1 MGDKQKVEQLLREL
15 KAEANDDW
23 LSANVDPIVERFVT
37 TKSDETAQV
46 VKQAVDEKYDEL
58 LEDKVEEMRPDII
71 NEASET
77 YDKLAADMIR
87 EVDTSSVIAPAIA
100 GTVARTINNL
110 RDKRKEYEKRL
121 WTLAYKPWRR
131 YVQAIT
137 VMEFRLSY
145 KDLTVHTNSDT
156 YLTFPFLRIKK
167 IAYINNDRASPVNCS
182 LSVSYPNKSEWGND
196 NGVGRK
202 VDIHIRRN
210 DLQEKDL
217 YLSVICMLD
226 TDFSGYDKAV
236 EVDAHKF
243 HFEAGNRTMF
253 LPKTSNLFNRS
264 HIVNSKICTIVF
276 PPASASS
283 ASTTE
288 LDNVYYR
295 ITCTCS

>member
-1 MGDKQKVEQLLREL
+1 MYVRSLEKKSVAVTRLLQVSHPGD
-15 KAEANDDW
+15 
-23 LSANVDPIVERFVT
+23 
-37 TKSDETAQV
+37 
-46 VKQAVDEKYDEL
+46 
-58 LEDKVEEMRPDII
+58 
-71 NEASET
+71 
-77 YDKLAADMIR
+77 
-87 EVDTSSVIAPAIA
+87 
-100 GTVARTINNL
+100 
-110 RDKRKEYEKRL
+110 
-121 WTLAYKPWRR
+121 
-131 YVQAIT
+131 
-137 VMEFRLSY
+137 
-145 KDLTVHTNSDT
+145 
-156 YLTFPFLRIKK
+156 
-167 IAYINNDRASPVNCS
+167 
-182 LSVSYPNKSEWGND
+182 LSVFVPLYTPWFIY
-196 NGVGRK
+196 
-202 VDIHIRRN
+202 DIHIRRN